1 MAILLLLQVK
11 DISSIGMA
19 DATKTHKKAVA
30 LRPEGAPQRHHV
42 PHAARLAKT
51 KNGANAA
58 TRPLPSVRI
67 FKRTIITKH
76 PAQGKSPFALWLA
89 AF

>member
-1 MAILLLLQVK
+1 MVDSAVLRASARASSGLKAGFLAILLLLQVK

-42 PHAARLAKT
+42 PHAA
-51 KNGANAA
+51 
-58 TRPLPSVRI
+58 
-67 FKRTIITKH
+67 
-76 PAQGKSPFALWLA
+76 
-89 AF
+89 